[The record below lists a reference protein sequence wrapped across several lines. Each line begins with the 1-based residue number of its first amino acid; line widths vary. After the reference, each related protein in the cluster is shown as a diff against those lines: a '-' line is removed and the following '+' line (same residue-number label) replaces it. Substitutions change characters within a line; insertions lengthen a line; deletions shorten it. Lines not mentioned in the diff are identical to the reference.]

1 MDVLKP
7 RLMCFCFFTS
17 KRPSG
22 YTHSDT
28 PLKKRMFLIEKRLE
42 GKRVASGA
50 AALSADERRA
60 ALCAPGPA
68 SAAPGPAGAVSR
80 VAKLA
85 EARGTSELESVV
97 FQST

>member
-50 AALSADERRA
+50 TAHFR
-60 ALCAPGPA
+60 PT
-68 SAAPGPAGAVSR
+68 SAASGFVRAGSGLR
-80 VAKLA
+80 RSGSGGCRK
-85 EARGTSELESVV
+85 
-97 FQST
+97 